1 MTQSLDQK
9 VVLITGG
16 AHRVGAATARRLHAA
31 GARLMVHY
39 RSSEAAAQALQ
50 AELNALRADSVALV
64 QADLLD
70 IAGLPELVKNTVN
83 RFGGL
88 DVLVN
93 NASSFFPSRWATL
106 PKSTGTTWS
115 APISGA
121 AVPVTGRSA
130 GAAKSGG
137 CIINIVDIHS
147 ERPLRSHVLY
157 NAAKAGLAG
166 LTRSLARELGPEVR
180 VNGVSPGAV
189 LWPEND
195 NGTFDTVTR
204 QRIISATPLKRAG
217 DPEDIARTVL
227 FLAADAPFITGQ
239 IIAVDGGRS
248 VHI

>member
-1 MTQSLDQK
+1 
-9 VVLITGG
+9 
-16 AHRVGAATARRLHAA
+16 
-31 GARLMVHY
+31 
-39 RSSEAAAQALQ
+39 
-50 AELNALRADSVALV
+50 
-64 QADLLD
+64 
-70 IAGLPELVKNTVN
+70 
-83 RFGGL
+83 
-88 DVLVN
+88 
-93 NASSFFPSRWATL
+93 
-106 PKSTGTTWS
+106 
-115 APISGA
+115 
-121 AVPVTGRSA
+121 
-130 GAAKSGG
+130 
-137 CIINIVDIHS
+137 
-147 ERPLRSHVLY
+147 LRSHVLY

-217 DPEDIARTVL
+217 YPEDIARTVL